1 MKRKN
6 LIAVILAL
14 ILVLGLVMTMVACGP
29 STPTDNKK
37 PPADKKDPPKDT
49 TKAVLSTEVNKL
61 VAGVDG
67 AFKTFATAES
77 AAYVGATV
85 YVQVNAGAMAGLE
98 PMDLSLELAI
108 KACIDSTNAA
118 NNAALIEIRDTKA
131 ENPLGVVA
139 ALYFKTEGTK
149 EVVYF
154 GQQILNNTFTWRK
167 FSQVEDAKLMSKM
180 ITDLLFG
187 KDFAKTTPVGYKMA
201 SADGLVK
208 GMLGDMLGMVAM
220 LQNLSVFDARAYAA
234 SPKAT
239 DKKPNFAEIAGKDAF
254 VLNIVAEEIGGLAS
268 GLGSVV
274 DFTALK
280 NTLSEGGFFGIID
293 QAVGMI
299 LGQTYT
305 QLFIEKVE
313 PSKTNKYPNLAI
325 AAGYNADKTLSGLG
339 IHYDYSHNPD
349 LPVKLDI
356 GIKDLEVLGNAKEIA
371 PSTAQKPSTNTEEAS
386 IELSMDVTL
395 RGASENPVAAELKA
409 YVFPD
414 IKLTLE
420 DYCYDEDRYRWEYVK
435 DANGSIIFVK
445 DSEITK
451 ASNDIKR
458 GAETYKVPGIQVDEK
473 WQADVIEFPND
484 TFQYRVN
491 DGFIQE
497 YVVQEDPVPFAQFDF
512 SGLYGFATIKAKES
526 TADAKVFADFNV
538 NRNEARD
545 QSGFKLDL
553 EPVLEIVRSEAVAE
567 YEANETTLKYF
578 IPLDIVSM
586 WEAEFNKNTTGFL
599 SQPANAEAQGLIDEI
614 IGFAIKEDGSFNIL
628 GVLGKVLDMTF
639 LTRVVSTVKT
649 IASEE
654 TTTPIKYVLAF
665 TNDQKEISLDADLA
679 ALMTKLV
686 DTTGKDGLIG
696 EIESDKV
703 ALKTYYAT
711 EISEDGTLA
720 VLATPTEKKVG
731 EYLTAGEVLTS
742 VASIVNLETG
752 KRLADDA
759 WKALN
764 PDGTEAEL
772 AAARDAYFEGKASD
786 WALADI
792 PATEDIWTFEKV
804 QSFVT
809 NLTGITL
816 DAQDAYAGLK
826 AKLGITF
833 GDGATL
839 ALEISQNDKVG
850 LGISINIKLA
860 GTNAEAKAA
869 KAAYEASAFKTPFAA
884 ETFKDT
890 SKGAEGDTTWNGLQT
905 ILFDEMMRFVGLYK
919 EPVVDPPVEP

>member
-29 STPTDNKK
+29 STPPDNKK

-85 YVQVNAGAMAGLE
+85 YVQVNAGEMAGLE

-268 GLGSVV
+268 GLSSVV
-274 DFTALK
+274 DFTDLK
-280 NTLSEGGFFGIID
+280 TTLTEGGFYGIVN

-299 LGQTYT
+299 LGKTYD
-305 QLFIEKVE
+305 QLFIPGTPQPTAEV
-313 PSKTNKYPNLAI
+313 YPNIAI
-325 AAGYNADKTLSGLG
+325 GVGYNTDKTLAGLG

-349 LPVKLDI
+349 LPIKLDI
-356 GIKDLEVLGNAKEIA
+356 GIKDLEVLGSAKPIA

-420 DYCYDEDRYRWEYVK
+420 DYYYDEDTYRWEYVK
-435 DANGSIIFVK
+435 DASGSIIFVK

-458 GAETYKVPGIQVDEK
+458 GTETYKVPGKQVDEK
-473 WQADVIEFPND
+473 WQADVIEFPTD
-484 TFQYRVN
+484 DFKYRVN

-512 SGLYGFATIKAKES
+512 SGLYGFATIKAKGS
-526 TADAKVFADFNV
+526 TANAKVFADFNV
-538 NRNEARD
+538 NRNETRD

-567 YEANETTLKYF
+567 YEALKYF

-586 WEAEFNKNTTGFL
+586 WEAEFNKNTTGL
-599 SQPANAEAQGLIDEI
+599 SQSQPANAEAQGLIDEI

-628 GVLGKVLDMTF
+628 GVLGEVLDMTF

-654 TTTPIKYVLAF
+654 TTTPIQYVLAF

-686 DTTGKDGLIG
+686 GTTGKTGLIG

-711 EISEDGTLA
+711 EISEDGILE
-720 VLATPTEKKVG
+720 VLATPTEKQVG

-752 KRLADDA
+752 KRLADEA
-759 WKALN
+759 W
-764 PDGTEAEL
+764 L
-772 AAARDAYFEGKASD
+772 AVEGNDPKNLEEARDLYFNPVEGKTTT
-786 WALADI
+786 WKLADI
-792 PATEDIWTFEKV
+792 PETEDIWTFEKV

-816 DAQDAYAGLK
+816 DAQDAYAGLEALLK
-826 AKLGITF
+826 ITF

-850 LGISINIKLA
+850 LGISINLKLA
-860 GTNAEAKAA
+860 GTNQAA
-869 KAAYEASAFKTPFAA
+869 RDQYENSGFATLEGFKSTVVP
-884 ETFKDT
+884 
-890 SKGAEGDTTWNGLQT
+890 EGEVDNGDWNGLKT

>member
-29 STPTDNKK
+29 STPTDNNK
-37 PPADKKDPPKDT
+37 PPVDKKDPPTDT

-201 SADGLVK
+201 SADGLVN
-208 GMLGDMLGMVAM
+208 GMVGDMLGIVGMI
-220 LQNLSVFDARAYAA
+220 QGLSVFDAKTYAA

-254 VLNIVAEEIGGLAS
+254 VLNIVAKEIGGLAG
-268 GLGSVV
+268 GLGSIVNFA
-274 DFTALK
+274 DLK
-280 NTLSEGGFFGIID
+280 DTLSEGGFFGIID

-305 QLFIEKVE
+305 QLFIDKVK
-313 PSKTNKYPNLAI
+313 PSETTQYPNLAI
-325 AAGYNADKTLSGLG
+325 AVGYNDNKTLSGLG

-356 GIKDLEVLGNAKEIA
+356 GIKDLEVLGSAKAIT
-371 PSTAQKPSTNTEEAS
+371 PSTTPSTNTEEAS

-420 DYCYDEDRYRWEYVK
+420 DYYYDEDTYRWEYVK
-435 DANGSIIFVK
+435 DASGSIIFVK

-451 ASNDIKR
+451 ESNDIKR
-458 GAETYKVPGIQVDEK
+458 GTKTYKVPGVQVDKK
-473 WQADVIEFPND
+473 WKADVIETPTD
-484 TFQYRVN
+484 TFEYRVN
-491 DGFIQE
+491 GGFIQE
-497 YVVQEDPVPFAQFDF
+497 YVKQKDPVPFAQFDF
-512 SGLYGFATIKAKES
+512 SGLYGFATIKEKGS
-526 TADAKVFADFNV
+526 TANAKVFADFNV

-553 EPVLEIVRSEAVAE
+553 EPVLEIVRSEAVDE
-567 YEANETTLKYF
+567 YDTLKYF

-586 WEAEFNKNTTGFL
+586 WEDQFDKNTTGL
-599 SQPANAEAQGLIDEI
+599 SQPANAEAQGLVDEI

-628 GVLGKVLDMTF
+628 GVLGEVLDMTF

-649 IASEE
+649 IASEG
-654 TTTPIKYVLAF
+654 TKTPIQYVLAF
-665 TNDQKEISLDADLA
+665 TNDQKEISFDADIA

-686 DTTGKDGLIG
+686 GTTGKTGLIG
-696 EIESDKV
+696 EIKSDKV

-711 EISEDGTLA
+711 EISGDGTLA
-720 VLATPTEKKVG
+720 VLATPAEKQVG

-742 VASIVNLETG
+742 VVSIVNLETG

-759 WKALN
+759 WKAAN
-764 PDGTEAEL
+764 PTGTEAEL
-772 AAARDAYFEGKASD
+772 VAARDAYFEGKTSD

-792 PATEDIWTFEKV
+792 PATEDIWTVEKV

-816 DAQDAYAGLK
+816 DDQDAYAGLK

-850 LGISINIKLA
+850 LGISINLKLA
-860 GTNAEAKAA
+860 GTNAAA
-869 KAAYEASAFKTPFAA
+869 KAAYEASPFKTPS
-884 ETFKDT
+884 EEFKDT
-890 SKGAEGDTTWNGLQT
+890 SKGAEGDTTWNGLKT
-905 ILFDEMMRFVGLYK
+905 ILFDEMMRFV
-919 EPVVDPPVEP
+919 DPPVEP

>member
-139 ALYFKTEGTK
+139 ALYFKTEDTK

-201 SADGLVK
+201 SADGLIN
-208 GMLGDMLGMVAM
+208 GMVGDMLGIVGMI
-220 LQNLSVFDARAYAA
+220 QNLSVFDARAYAA

-274 DFTALK
+274 DFTDLK

-305 QLFIEKVE
+305 QLFIDKVK
-313 PSKTNKYPNLAI
+313 PSETNKYPNLAI
-325 AAGYNADKTLSGLG
+325 AAGYNVDKTLSGLG

-356 GIKDLEVLGNAKEIA
+356 GIKDLEVLGNAKPIA
-371 PSTAQKPSTNTEEAS
+371 PSTAPSTNTEEAS

-420 DYCYDEDRYRWEYVK
+420 DYYYGEDTYRWEYVK
-435 DANGSIIFVK
+435 DASGSIIFVK

-458 GAETYKVPGIQVDEK
+458 GTKTYKVPGIQVDEK
-473 WQADVIEFPND
+473 WQADVIELPTEDFK
-484 TFQYRVN
+484 YRVN

-497 YVVQEDPVPFAQFDF
+497 YVVQKDPVPFAQFDF
-512 SGLYGFATIKAKES
+512 SGLYGFATIKAKGS
-526 TADAKVFADFNV
+526 TANAEVFADFNV

-567 YEANETTLKYF
+567 YEANGTTLKYF

-586 WEAEFNKNTTGFL
+586 WEAEFNKNTTGL

-628 GVLGKVLDMTF
+628 GVLGEVLDMTF

-679 ALMTKLV
+679 ELMTKLV
-686 DTTGKDGLIG
+686 GTTGKTGLIG
-696 EIESDKV
+696 EIKSDKV

-711 EISEDGTLA
+711 EISEDGILE
-720 VLATPTEKKVG
+720 VLATPAAKQVG

-759 WKALN
+759 WKAAN

-839 ALEISQNDKVG
+839 ALAISKDTAKG
-850 LGISINIKLA
+850 LDVSINIKLA
-860 GTNAEAKAA
+860 GNNAEA

>member
-37 PPADKKDPPKDT
+37 PPADKKDPPKDP

-118 NNAALIEIRDTKA
+118 KNAALIEIRDTKA

-201 SADGLVK
+201 SADGLIN
-208 GMLGDMLGMVAM
+208 GMVGDMLGIVGMI
-220 LQNLSVFDARAYAA
+220 QNLSVFDARAYAA

-254 VLNIVAEEIGGLAS
+254 VLNIVAKEIGGLAS

-274 DFTALK
+274 DFTDLK
-280 NTLSEGGFFGIID
+280 TTLTEGGFYGIVN

-299 LGQTYT
+299 LGKTYD
-305 QLFIEKVE
+305 QLFIPGTPQPTAEV
-313 PSKTNKYPNLAI
+313 YPNIAI
-325 AAGYNADKTLSGLG
+325 GVGYNTDKTLAGLG

-349 LPVKLDI
+349 LPIKLDI
-356 GIKDLEVLGNAKEIA
+356 GIKDLEVLGNAKEVA

-420 DYCYDEDRYRWEYVK
+420 DYYYDEDTYRWEYVK
-435 DANGSIIFVK
+435 DASGSIIFVK

-458 GAETYKVPGIQVDEK
+458 GTKTYKVPGIQVDEK
-473 WQADVIEFPND
+473 WQADVIELPTEDFK
-484 TFQYRVN
+484 YRVN

-497 YVVQEDPVPFAQFDF
+497 YVVQKDPVPFAQFDF

-567 YEANETTLKYF
+567 YEDNGTTLKYF

-586 WEAEFNKNTTGFL
+586 WEAEFNKNTTGL

-628 GVLGKVLDMTF
+628 GVLGEVLDMTF

-686 DTTGKDGLIG
+686 GTTGKTGLIG
-696 EIESDKV
+696 EIKSDKV

-711 EISEDGTLA
+711 EISEDGILE
-720 VLATPTEKKVG
+720 VLATPTEKQVG

-752 KRLADDA
+752 KRLADDVWRGA
-759 WKALN
+759 N

-772 AAARDAYFEGKASD
+772 AAARDAYFEGKESD

-816 DAQDAYAGLK
+816 DAQDAYADLK

-833 GDGATL
+833 DDGATL
-839 ALEISQNDKVG
+839 ALAISKGTAKG
-850 LGISINIKLA
+850 LDVSINIKLA
-860 GTNAEAKAA
+860 GNNAEA